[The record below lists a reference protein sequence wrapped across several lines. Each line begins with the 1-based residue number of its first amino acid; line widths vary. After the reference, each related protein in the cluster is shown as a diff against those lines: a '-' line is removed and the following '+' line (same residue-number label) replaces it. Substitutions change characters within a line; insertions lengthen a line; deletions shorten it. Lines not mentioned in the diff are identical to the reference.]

1 MRWLLT
7 RLFTRARGGN
17 CINEQNMA
25 REIEQLENL
34 VEELGGDTR
43 LCLERG
49 RAMAGEKEK

>member
-1 MRWLLT
+1 MSEKPSMDPFASQPLDV
-7 RLFTRARGGN
+7 A
-17 CINEQNMA
+17 
-25 REIEQLENL
+25 QLENL